1 MFLSEF
7 CEISKNTHFFTEHL
21 RWLLLRKTRAAI
33 VVAVEAKISNAKE
46 GTKQKLTH
54 SLLREKKT
62 SATFSKLDVMK
73 SEIKLKMK

>member
-1 MFLSEF
+1 M
-7 CEISKNTHFFTEHL
+7 
-21 RWLLLRKTRAAI
+21 

-46 GTKQKLTH
+46 GTKLKLTH

-73 SEIKLKMK
+73 YEIKLKMK